1 MIVAGHLGNI
11 WPFIW
16 YRRIKLCNNKL
27 WQIQTSSVLYGD
39 FHSLGFSFLIS
50 FNRNSN
56 PFPERIV
63 RQSTRRALSYPITYS
78 FPVKGVRGQK
88 VRPLTLGK
96 RREILSI
103 YIVDL
108 LKISLSYLDHPQHSF
123 YHGLQQF
130 LPLLLQMYI
139 KFSLGE
145 SSAWD
150 AVKMH
155 ASLKREKKRFR
166 FVPISNL
173 DILERL
179 CSFRRFVL
187 NSLFHCGYLHK
198 FIFLFVKETKLSN

>member
-11 WPFIW
+11 WPYIW

-39 FHSLGFSFLIS
+39 FYSLGIFLIS

-56 PFPERIV
+56 PFSERIV
-63 RQSTRRALSYPITYS
+63 RQSTRSALSYPITYS
-78 FPVKGVRGQK
+78 FPVKDVRGQK

-96 RREILSI
+96 RRGILST

-130 LPLLLQMYI
+130 LSLLLQMYI
-139 KFSLGE
+139 KFSPGE
-145 SSAWD
+145 SSARD

-173 DILERL
+173 GILKRL
-179 CSFRRFVL
+179 CLFRRFVL
-187 NSLFHCGYLHK
+187 NSLFHCGHLHK
-198 FIFLFVKETKLSN
+198 FIFLFVKETMLNN